1 MKKIMLIICLSA
13 FSLSAFAQ
21 NMPKAG
27 YSGLGFNV
35 TGLATM
41 AFDNF
46 GQTALSGAQISD
58 PAGVLTGGFDITL
71 DNLIPQ
77 NVLMYKRY
85 YEDGL
90 ASRFSLGINTISSST
105 FLGDSTF
112 IPGEYQETE
121 TKASG
126 FSFGIGAGI
135 EKHMTTE
142 ASKVDPFLGV
152 DVMFAM
158 FNGINYSMTDNIT
171 GDGYSSSATQDVSY
185 PGGIGLGLNL
195 LGGFNYFFSDNI
207 SIGGEVGLGF
217 NMVNMGGS
225 WTSDYVYEFTSNNT
239 TTTTEVNSVGE
250 YKNKVSGVNVNSY
263 GGINLMVYW

>member
-1 MKKIMLIICLSA
+1 
-13 FSLSAFAQ
+13 
-21 NMPKAG
+21 
-27 YSGLGFNV
+27 
-35 TGLATM
+35 
-41 AFDNF
+41 
-46 GQTALSGAQISD
+46 
-58 PAGVLTGGFDITL
+58 
-71 DNLIPQ
+71 
-77 NVLMYKRY
+77 
-85 YEDGL
+85 
-90 ASRFSLGINTISSST
+90 
-105 FLGDSTF
+105 
-112 IPGEYQETE
+112 
-121 TKASG
+121 
-126 FSFGIGAGI
+126 
-135 EKHMTTE
+135 
-142 ASKVDPFLGV
+142 PFLGV

>member
-1 MKKIMLIICLSA
+1 MLIICLSA
-13 FSLSAFAQ
+13 FSISAFAQ
-21 NMPKAG
+21 NMPKEG

-41 AFDNF
+41 AFGNF
-46 GQTALSGAQISD
+46 GQTAISGAQISD

-85 YEDGL
+85 YDGGL
-90 ASRFSLGINTISSST
+90 ASRFSLGINSISSTT
-105 FLGDSTF
+105 FSGDSTF
-112 IPGEYQETE
+112 VPDEYQETE

-135 EKHMTTE
+135 EKHMETE
-142 ASKVDPFLGV
+142 ASKVDPYLGV

-158 FNGINYSMTDNIT
+158 FNGISYTMTDNLT
-171 GDGYSSSATQDVSY
+171 GNGYTSETTQDVSY
-185 PGGIGLGLNL
+185 PGGIGFGLNI
-195 LGGFNYFFSDNI
+195 LGGFNYFFADNI

-217 NMVNMGGS
+217 NMMNMGGT
-225 WTSDYVYEFTSNNT
+225 WTSDYVNDYTQNNT
-239 TTTTEVNSVGE
+239 TTTTEFSSTGE
-250 YKNKVSGVNVNSY
+250 YKNNVSGFNVNSY
-263 GGINLMVYW
+263 GGVNLIIYW